1 MEPITWTTGMDR
13 KPAYESMIQRY
24 GKDFNL
30 VDNFEVI
37 GLDKNMD
44 AEGGSADDT
53 GKISG
58 TAIRKCLVDGNEE
71 GFRMQMPKCLWNMYD
86 AFRQALMPAQQTIT
100 ESKAYD
106 DFKRYLNKG
115 LNELLK

>member
-1 MEPITWTTGMDR
+1 
-13 KPAYESMIQRY
+13 MIQRY

-37 GLDKNMD
+37 GLEKDMD

-58 TAIRKCLVDGNEE
+58 TAVRKCLVDGNEE
-71 GFRMQMPKCLWNMYD
+71 GYKAQMPQCLWGMYD
-86 AFRQALMPAQQTIT
+86 AFRQALMPAQQTIS
-100 ESKAYD
+100 ESKAFA
-106 DFKRYLNKG
+106 DFKKELDKG
-115 LNELLK
+115 LKKLLK